1 MTALEKMTAWLQTFP
16 LWQEESL
23 SVDYVDALP
32 GNAGLYPEG
41 LEQVSRREDVL
52 GNVKIRCSCAF
63 VLRRAAGQRGENARW
78 LLEFQ
83 NWVMEQDR
91 LGLAP
96 KFGDE
101 PKSERLR
108 AFEGKLDSHH
118 QAGGSMYT
126 VLLTAEFTKLY
137 EVN

>member
-1 MTALEKMTAWLQTFP
+1 MLETMKAWLQTFP
-16 LWQEESL
+16 KWEGVLQF
-23 SVDYVDALP
+23 DYADAVP
-32 GNAGLYPEG
+32 GNSGLYPRGITE
-41 LEQVSRREDVL
+41 LSRREDVL
-52 GNVKIRCSCAF
+52 GNVKTRYSCAF
-63 VLRRAAGQRGENARW
+63 LLRRAAGAGEENAQW
-78 LLEFQ
+78 LLDFQ

-126 VLLTAEFTKLY
+126 VQLTAEFTKLY